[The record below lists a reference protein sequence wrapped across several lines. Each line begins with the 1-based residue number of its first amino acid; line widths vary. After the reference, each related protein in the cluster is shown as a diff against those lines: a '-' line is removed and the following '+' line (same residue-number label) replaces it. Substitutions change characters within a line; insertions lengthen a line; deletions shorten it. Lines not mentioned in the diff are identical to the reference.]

1 MPPQAFIFH
10 AATRRADDVR
20 RRICSDL
27 SQSWICFS
35 SQLCGIYKNEASSLM
50 VKSLVAI
57 VHIYIYIY
65 ILFLLFVIY
74 IYIYIIYIVCISMPI
89 APRTPPPIS
98 SVDHSLRGGNP
109 VCHLWSPE
117 GKSSTPTMVF
127 TMVSEGCLVMFNMN
141 GGQGFPWFQYYHK
154 SSWLLSIWLFLTIY
168 KYTIPLI
175 MLNYITIHFIG

>member
-1 MPPQAFIFH
+1 MQSPGGLTMWDDGS
-10 AATRRADDVR
+10 AAICRSPGFVFLRSYVGSTRMKHH
-20 RRICSDL
+20 L
-27 SQSWICFS
+27 SWSNLWW
-35 SQLCGIYKNEASSLM
+35 QLYTYT
-50 VKSLVAI
+50 
-57 VHIYIYIY
+57 YIYIY
-65 ILFLLFVIY
+65 Y
-74 IYIYIIYIVCISMPI
+74 IYIVCISMPI

-127 TMVSEGCLVMFNMN
+127 TMVSEGCLVMFNIN
-141 GGQGFPWFQYYHK
+141 GGQDFPWFQYYHK

-175 MLNYITIHFIG
+175 MLDYITIHFIG